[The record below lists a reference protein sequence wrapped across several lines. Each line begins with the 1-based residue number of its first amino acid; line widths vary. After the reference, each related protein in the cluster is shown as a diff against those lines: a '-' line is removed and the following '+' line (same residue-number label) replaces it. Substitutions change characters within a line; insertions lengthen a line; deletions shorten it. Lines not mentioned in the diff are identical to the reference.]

1 MLKRRRRLL
10 TLAAALTAAAGLVAL
25 LLVFLMRGDGEEP
38 ASALVTVPPD
48 AVPAPATPTPP
59 GAEAAVSAPVRIV
72 IPGIG
77 VDAPVTVKGID
88 AEGVMEPPDGPEDVA
103 WYTFTAQ
110 PGKGSNA
117 VFSAH
122 VDYRGYGLAVFARLG
137 DLRKGD
143 LVEVRL
149 ADGSLYRYQ
158 VILSRV
164 YETATAPSEEIVGP
178 TSREVV
184 TLITCTGRF
193 DEVSRQYSHRLMV
206 RAERL

>member
-1 MLKRRRRLL
+1 MRLL
-10 TLAAALTAAAGLVAL
+10 TLATTLVAAGGIVAL
-25 LLVFLMRGDGEEP
+25 VLGVLTNREGEESDFVV
-38 ASALVTVPPD
+38 ATPD
-48 AVPAPATPTPP
+48 AVPALATPTPP
-59 GAEAAVSAPVRIV
+59 GAEAPVSAPVRIV
-72 IPGIG
+72 IARIG

-103 WYTFTAQ
+103 WYGFTAQ

-122 VDYRGYGLAVFARLG
+122 VDYRDYGLAVFARLD

-149 ADGSLYRYQ
+149 ADGSLFRYE
-158 VILSRV
+158 VVLSRV
-164 YETATAPSEEIVGP
+164 YETVAAPAQDIVGP
-178 TSREVV
+178 TSREVI
-184 TLITCTGRF
+184 TLITCAGRF

-206 RAERL
+206 RAERV